1 MIDIF
6 LPSSLF
12 SLSWWPTC
20 KGIKEIL
27 TIRSIIKLSLVL
39 LWESSH
45 DEYFE
50 ILPSSNG
57 LGRKIATWKPKLSI
71 NYSINGS
78 NCLKLRHV
86 DMWTLSDSGFSSR
99 SGLSPLVDLVVLLY
113 EEHNEKMKH
122 IHEIREEIERH
133 FMEQIDQWRSDYHL
147 LDQII
152 KFVESGLANYEA
164 LRSLTQ
170 VSWTL
175 IQ

>member
-1 MIDIF
+1 
-6 LPSSLF
+6 
-12 SLSWWPTC
+12 
-20 KGIKEIL
+20 
-27 TIRSIIKLSLVL
+27 
-39 LWESSH
+39 
-45 DEYFE
+45 
-50 ILPSSNG
+50 
-57 LGRKIATWKPKLSI
+57 
-71 NYSINGS
+71 
-78 NCLKLRHV
+78 
-86 DMWTLSDSGFSSR
+86 MWTLSDSGFSSR